1 MAVIAQQRL
10 ATTKKL
16 RVDSRSAI
24 HKIKRH
30 WQLYLVLLVP
40 IFYTLIFRYW
50 PMYGVQ
56 IAFRDFNAVEGITG
70 SPWIGVLHFERF
82 FNSYQFWTLLTN
94 TLGISV
100 YALLAGFPIPIIL
113 AIALN
118 EARQYY
124 FKKTV
129 QLITYAPHFIS
140 TVVMVGIIL
149 QFLDPRVGLINKF
162 ITAFGGTAINF
173 MGKPDLFQSIY
184 VWTGV
189 WQSMGYSSIIYIAA
203 LSSIDPQ
210 LEEAAVIDGASR
222 LQKIWYIDLPSILP
236 TAVIL
241 LILNVGQ
248 IMNVGFEKIYLM
260 QNPLNLTTSEVI
272 STYVYKIGL
281 LRGQYSF
288 SAAVGLFNSIIDLIL
303 LIMVNQIAK
312 KLSGSSLW

>member
-1 MAVIAQQRL
+1 
-10 ATTKKL
+10 
-16 RVDSRSAI
+16 
-24 HKIKRH
+24 
-30 WQLYLVLLVP
+30 
-40 IFYTLIFRYW
+40 
-50 PMYGVQ
+50 
-56 IAFRDFNAVEGITG
+56 
-70 SPWIGVLHFERF
+70 
-82 FNSYQFWTLLTN
+82 
-94 TLGISV
+94 
-100 YALLAGFPIPIIL
+100 
-113 AIALN
+113 
-118 EARQYY
+118 
-124 FKKTV
+124 
-129 QLITYAPHFIS
+129 
-140 TVVMVGIIL
+140 MVGIIL